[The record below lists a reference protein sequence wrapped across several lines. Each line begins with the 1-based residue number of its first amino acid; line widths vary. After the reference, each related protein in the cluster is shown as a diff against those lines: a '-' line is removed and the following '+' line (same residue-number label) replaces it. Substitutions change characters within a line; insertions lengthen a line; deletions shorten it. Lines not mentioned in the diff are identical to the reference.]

1 MFPNFSN
8 TFPTMTFMKR
18 ISGLAIAAFLLTL
31 LFSPALFAQKTPE
44 REYYKIVIYHYKT
57 ADQEKQL
64 DQYLENALLPALH
77 RQKVADV
84 GVFKPL
90 ANDTATDKQLYVFM
104 PFKSLKDIAGIEADV
119 KNDKSYLAAGNSY
132 INATY
137 DQAPYTRIE
146 TIMIYAFPMAPK
158 MQLPQLKAAAN
169 ERVYELRSYESA
181 TEKIFA
187 NKVHMFNEGGEVPL
201 FKRLNFNAVFYG
213 EVIAGSK
220 MPNLMYMTTFEN
232 MADRDAHWKSFGE
245 DAEWKQLSAKPEYQK
260 NVQHIDITFLRPASY
275 SDF

>member
-1 MFPNFSN
+1 
-8 TFPTMTFMKR
+8 MKK
-18 ISGLAIAAFLLTL
+18 ICCFATVLLCMS
-31 LFSPALFAQKTPE
+31 FVVCNSASAQKNPD

-90 ANDTATDKQLYVFM
+90 ANDTAADKQLYMFM
-104 PFKSLKDIAGIEADV
+104 PFKSLKDMAGVDADV
-119 KNDKSYLAAGNSY
+119 KNDKSYQAAGTSY
-132 INATY
+132 INAVY
-137 DQAPYTRIE
+137 DNPPYTRLE
-146 TIMIYAFPMAPK
+146 TIIIYAFSMAPK

-213 EVIAGSK
+213 EVVAGSK

-260 NVQHIDITFLRPASY
+260 NVQHIDIIFLRPTTY